1 MSTKDYLNKR
11 VFDSYG
17 RTLGKVIACTGE
29 GDREDLHLGIEILDG
44 GFFTTSST
52 RLIPKGEDLVLDE
65 SWRTKSESVKREL
78 SIALRKTS
86 ALSRLYNE
94 GEVSKETYDGLSSDY
109 GAAVTAHTKR
119 KEALQERI
127 EERSKSLFN
136 QTREMENYLV
146 NLKIG
151 HELGEVD
158 DEAYLSGRDSLS
170 KLLSQLQAEQKD
182 LEAAKAFLLDPSA
195 TAERSVERPVERR
208 LPPATLEPLQDLP
221 IVVRIREADPRT
233 GG

>member
-17 RTLGKVIACTGE
+17 RALGKVIACTGE
-29 GDREDLHLGIEILDG
+29 GERDDLHLGIETLDN
-44 GFFTTSST
+44 GFLTTSST
-52 RLIPKGEDLVLDE
+52 HLTSKGENLILNE
-65 SWRTKSESVKREL
+65 SWRTKSENVKREL
-78 SIALRKTS
+78 GMALRKTS

-94 GEVSKETYDGLSSDY
+94 GELTKETYDGLSTDY
-109 GAAVTAHTKR
+109 GAAVTTHTKR

-127 EERSKSLFN
+127 EERSKSLYN

-146 NLKIG
+146 SLKIG

-170 KLLSQLQAEQKD
+170 RLLSQLQAEQKD
-182 LEAAKAFLLDPSA
+182 LEAAKACLLDPSG
-195 TAERSVERPVERR
+195 TIERPIEKRF
-208 LPPATLEPLQDLP
+208 PPTTLEPLQDLP
-221 IVVRIREADPRT
+221 IVVRIREADSKT
-233 GG
+233 EG